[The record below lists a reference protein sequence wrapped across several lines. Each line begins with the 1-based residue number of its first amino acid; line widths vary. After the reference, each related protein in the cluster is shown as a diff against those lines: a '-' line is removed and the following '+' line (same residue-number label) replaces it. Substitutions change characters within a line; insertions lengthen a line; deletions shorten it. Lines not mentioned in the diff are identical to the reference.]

1 MKKVL
6 DQAGRPRV
14 DLNERKQVFGAP
26 GRVELSFTSTST
38 RICNA
43 SSRAPLKLEK
53 AHVREGGNDHLRH
66 KSRGW

>member
-14 DLNERKQVFGAP
+14 DLNERKQVFGAL
-26 GRVELSFTSTST
+26 GRIELLFTST

-53 AHVREGGNDHLRH
+53 AHVRAGGNDHLRH